1 MRDGWGRAL
10 SSPRGARRAAALGV
24 ARGLG
29 REVRALARQGELIA
43 RARVSQ
49 SATYLRAEPA
59 PERSSAVGAGEGAL
73 VLVHGFMAAGP
84 VFGPMQEHLAG
95 RFART
100 HGEFTYGPLERFEDV
115 ARRLA
120 ATIAEVDAEIGPDAP
135 LRLVGHSLGG
145 LVCRWYL
152 QELGGAAR
160 VDRLVTLATPHAGT
174 RAARFGVG
182 DLALALRPGSEILSR
197 LREGRARAS
206 GVAHHAIVAG
216 ADRMVTP
223 PSSAAELEDAE
234 VHWID
239 GLGHNEALFDPRV
252 FELVARALG

>member
-1 MRDGWGRAL
+1 MRDVFARAV
-10 SSPRGARRAAALGV
+10 PRGARRAAALGA

-43 RARVSQ
+43 RASVSK
-49 SATYLRAEPA
+49 SATYLRAEPS
-59 PERSSAVGAGEGAL
+59 PERSVQVGAGQGAL
-73 VLVHGFMAAGP
+73 VFVHGFMAAGP
-84 VFGPMQEHLAG
+84 VFGPMAAHLSE
-95 RFART
+95 RFSRT
-100 HGEFTYGPLERFEDV
+100 HDDFTYGPLERFEEV

-120 ATIAEVDAEIGPDAP
+120 STIADLDAEVGPATP
-135 LRLVGHSLGG
+135 LSLVGHSLGG

-160 VDRLVTLATPHAGT
+160 VNKLVTLATPHAGT
-174 RAARFGVG
+174 RAARYGVG
-182 DLALALRPGSEILSR
+182 DLAGALRPGSEILAR
-197 LREGRARAS
+197 LSAGRARAS
-206 GVAHHAIVAG
+206 EVAHTAIVAG

-223 PSSAAELEDAE
+223 PSSAAELDDAE

-252 FELVARALG
+252 FELVARALR